1 MEVNIKPT
9 HPDAVIPTYAT
20 NGSACFDLTGVEAV
34 AFDNQS
40 NSEIWRTGLSFG
52 LPEGHAMLL
61 FSRSG
66 HGFKEN
72 TRLANCVGII
82 DADYIGEV
90 MVKLTRDDNEDHT
103 ANPGD
108 RIAQAIILP
117 ISQVS
122 FNVVEELSATERGD
136 GGFGST
142 GN

>member
-1 MEVNIKPT
+1 MQVNTKLT
-9 HPDAVIPTYAT
+9 HPDAVIPTYGT
-20 NGSACFDLTGVEAV
+20 KGSACFDLTGVESV
-34 AFDNQS
+34 SFDNQS
-40 NSEIWRTGLSFG
+40 NSETWRTGLSFG
-52 LPEGHAMLL
+52 LPEGHAMLV

-66 HGFKEN
+66 QGFKEN

-82 DADYIGEV
+82 DADYRGEV

-103 ANPGD
+103 AKPGD
-108 RIAQAIILP
+108 RIAQAMILP

-122 FNVVEELSATERGD
+122 FNVVEEMSATERGD

>member
-1 MEVNIKPT
+1 MEVNIKLT
-9 HPDAVIPTYAT
+9 HPDAVIPAYAT
-20 NGSACFDLTGVEAV
+20 KGSACFDLTGVEAV
-34 AFDNQS
+34 GFDNQS

-52 LPEGHAMLL
+52 LPQGHAMLV

-72 TRLANCVGII
+72 TRLANCVGIV
-82 DADYIGEV
+82 DADYRGEV
-90 MVKLTRDDNEDHT
+90 LVKLTRDDNEQHT
-103 ANPGD
+103 AKPGD
-108 RIAQAIILP
+108 RIAQAMILP

-142 GN
+142 CN